1 MTERL
6 TLAQTRRIAL
16 AAQGFA
22 DPRPTGRVD
31 RRHVRKVFDRIG
43 VIQVDSV
50 NVLVRSEELPLFARL
65 GPHPR
70 HLLREMDRDGELF
83 EYWAHEAAL
92 VPSAKE
98 PLFRWK
104 KHNGLAGNDPTVWGG
119 IRNFHLDRAEVTEA
133 VLAEI
138 AGRGPI
144 APSDLSTYGGQ
155 KRDGWGWHWN
165 EAKVAVEN
173 LFWTGR
179 IAAAYRG
186 AGFERHYDLPE
197 RCFPAAV
204 LAAPTPA
211 EDDARKEL
219 LLQAARSHGIG
230 TAKCLIDYHRQ
241 RPNAARA
248 LLDELVEEGK
258 LLRVDV
264 DGWAKGLYLDPGAKQ
279 PRRVSARALVSPF
292 DSLVWERTRTEQL
305 FNFLY
310 RIEIYVPQEKRQ
322 YGYYVLPFLLGEE
335 LVGRVDLKAD
345 RKDGALLVQSS
356 WGELGI
362 DERHVAGE
370 LAEELALMAEWLELD
385 RVVVKSKGS
394 LARSLK
400 AAIAA
405 R

>member
-6 TLAQTRRIAL
+6 TLAQARRIAL

-22 DPRPTGRVD
+22 DPRPSGRVD
-31 RRHVRKVFDRIG
+31 RRHVRKVFDRVG

-92 VPSAKE
+92 VPSVKE

-119 IRNFHLDRAEVTEA
+119 IRNFHLDRADVTDA

-138 AGRGPI
+138 ASRGPV
-144 APSDLSTYGGQ
+144 APSELSMYGGI
-155 KRDGWGWHWN
+155 KREGWGWHWN
-165 EAKVAVEN
+165 AAKIGVEN

-179 IAAAYRG
+179 IAAAFRG
-186 AGFERHYDLPE
+186 PGFERHYDVPE
-197 RCFPAAV
+197 RCFPAEV
-204 LAAPTPA
+204 LATPTPP
-211 EDDARKEL
+211 ERDARKEL
-219 LLQAARSHGIG
+219 LMQAARSHGVG

-241 RPNAARA
+241 RPAQTRS
-248 LLDELVEEGK
+248 LLDELVEEGR
-258 LLRVDV
+258 LVRVDV
-264 DGWAKGLYLDPGAKQ
+264 DGWGKGLFMDPDAKR
-279 PRRVSARALVSPF
+279 PRRVGARALVSPF
-292 DSLVWERTRTEQL
+292 DSLVWERTRTERL
-305 FNFLY
+305 FDFLY

-322 YGYYVLPFLLGEE
+322 YGYYVLPFLLGET

-345 RKDGALLVQSS
+345 RKESALLVQSA

-362 DERHVAGE
+362 DERDVAGE
-370 LAEELALMAEWLELD
+370 LAEELSLMAGWLELD
-385 RVVVKSKGS
+385 RVVVRRQGT
-394 LARSLK
+394 LAGALRTAL
-400 AAIAA
+400 